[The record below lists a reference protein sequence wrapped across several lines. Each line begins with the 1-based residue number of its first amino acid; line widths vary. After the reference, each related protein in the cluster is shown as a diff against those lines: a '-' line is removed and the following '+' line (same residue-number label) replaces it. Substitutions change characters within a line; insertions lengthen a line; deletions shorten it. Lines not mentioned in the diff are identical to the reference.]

1 MAWGLAL
8 TFLFVLSKVGWVFAA
23 PSGVLLAVAVVGAAL
38 RRRGRALLWTALGLF
53 ALVAIVPLG
62 GFALSRLEATF
73 PPMQAPARLDGILVI
88 GGALNAPKFD
98 KWPGSGFAPAIGRLY
113 EAARL
118 AKAYPQARVLDIGGP
133 TPLEADRRA
142 EADAAADV
150 LVSLGVPRERIEIER
165 KSRNTY
171 ENALFAAAISHPKPG
186 EAWALVTSAFHMP
199 RAVGCFRVA
208 GFSVVA
214 DPVDYRWL
222 DDLKPPWELAD
233 GLQDLDLAAHEYF
246 GLASYRLMGRT
257 DALWPAP

>member
-1 MAWGLAL
+1 MARGPAL
-8 TFLFVLSKVGWVFAA
+8 TFLYLLSKVGWVFAA
-23 PSGVLLAVAVVGAAL
+23 PSGVLLAVAIVGAAIG
-38 RRRGRALLWTALGLF
+38 RRGRPLLWAALVLF
-53 ALVAIVPLG
+53 ASAAIVPVG

-73 PPMQAPARLDGILVI
+73 PPMSAPARLDGILVI
-88 GGALNAPKFD
+88 GGALNAAIFD
-98 KWPGSGFAPAIGRLY
+98 KWPGSGFEPAIGRLY

-118 AKAYPQARVLDIGGP
+118 AKAHPEARVLDIGGP

-150 LVSLGVPRERIEIER
+150 LVALGVPRERIEIER

-171 ENALFAAAISHPKPG
+171 ENALYAAAIAHPKPG
-186 EAWALVTSAFHMP
+186 EAWVLVTSAFHMP

-208 GFSVVA
+208 GFSVIA

-222 DDLKPPWELAD
+222 DDVKPPLELAD

-246 GLASYRLMGRT
+246 GLLSYRLLGRT
-257 DALWPAP
+257 DALWPSP